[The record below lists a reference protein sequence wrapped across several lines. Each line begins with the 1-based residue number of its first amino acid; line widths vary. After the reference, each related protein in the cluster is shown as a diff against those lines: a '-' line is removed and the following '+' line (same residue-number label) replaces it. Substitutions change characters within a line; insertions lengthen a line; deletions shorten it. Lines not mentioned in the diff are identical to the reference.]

1 MITIKAK
8 GSYKKTFGFLERA
21 KEVFNVGALDKYGQM
36 GVEALQANT
45 PIDTGKTAD
54 SWDYQISR
62 TKNSA
67 TITFTNSNISDGA
80 NVAIILQH
88 GHATRSGY
96 WVEGVNYIDP
106 ALKPVLEKIANDALK
121 EATNK

>member
-1 MITIKAK
+1 MITVKAK
-8 GSYKKTFGFLERA
+8 GSYKDTFSFFERA
-21 KEVFNVGALDKYGQM
+21 KEVFNIGALNEYGRM
-36 GVEALQANT
+36 GVESLREHT
-45 PIDTGKTAD
+45 PADSGKTAD

-67 TITFTNSNISDGA
+67 TITFTNSNISNGA

-88 GHATRSGY
+88 GHATRSGN

-121 EATNK
+121 EATKK